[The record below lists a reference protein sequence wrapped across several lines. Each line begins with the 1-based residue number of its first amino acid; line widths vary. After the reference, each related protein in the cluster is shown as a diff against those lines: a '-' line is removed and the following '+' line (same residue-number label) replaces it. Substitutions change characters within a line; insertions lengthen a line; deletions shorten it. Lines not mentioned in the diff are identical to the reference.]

1 MEFLIIGVF
10 LGLVEDIIAVRA
22 VSNVMI
28 DLKVIWTVLAVAIP
42 FAILSELVVDHPRFW
57 ELLRLRR
64 REEEVISQKP

>member
-10 LGLVEDIIAVRA
+10 FGLVEDIIVVRA

-28 DLKVIWTVLAVAIP
+28 DLKVIWTVLAVAVP
-42 FAILSELVVDHPRFW
+42 FAILSELIVDHPRFW

-64 REEEVISQKP
+64 MGENENQKQ